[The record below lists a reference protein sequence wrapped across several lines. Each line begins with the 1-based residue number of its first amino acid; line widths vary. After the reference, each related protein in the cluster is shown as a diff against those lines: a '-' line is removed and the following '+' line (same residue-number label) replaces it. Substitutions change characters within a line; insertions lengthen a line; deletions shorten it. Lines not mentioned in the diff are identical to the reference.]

1 MAADANP
8 HVVESPHMDLTAA
21 EGRVLGCLVEAQVAN
36 PDVYAVTLDELRFS
50 CNQTTGRDPVMMLD
64 DRVVEDTLLALKSRG
79 LARFVVAGRSAGPT
93 SYRHRADE
101 RWRLGTVELAAL
113 SVLLLRGPQTV
124 DQVYRLLDESSLAGS
139 RTEVEAALDTLA
151 GRTPRPLAI
160 RLPSLQGP
168 PRSPGDVVWM
178 EVLTG
183 APQADGLVPF
193 PAPVP
198 APHAGSPER
207 IGGQAGGAPAR
218 PGPTLADIADR
229 LTGIERRLAGIEA
242 ALQALRGGAPLPTPA
257 GQQPAPSPR
266 PANPSRL
273 RR

>member
-1 MAADANP
+1 
-8 HVVESPHMDLTAA
+8 MDLTAA

-36 PDVYAVTLDELRFS
+36 PDVHAVTLDELRFS

-79 LARFVVAGRSAGPT
+79 LARFVVTGRSSGPT
-93 SYRHRADE
+93 GYRHRADE

-151 GRTPRPLAI
+151 GRTPRPLAA
-160 RLPSLQGP
+160 RVPTLQGP

-183 APQADGLVPF
+183 APQVDGLVPF

-198 APHAGSPER
+198 APHGPHAGQPER
-207 IGGQAGGAPAR
+207 IGGPGGGPGGPGRPA
-218 PGPTLADIADR
+218 PTLADLADR

-242 ALQALRGGAPLPTPA
+242 ALQALRGGAPLPGPP
-257 GQQPAPSPR
+257 GPKPGSPPPR
-266 PANPSRL
+266 PGNPSRV

>member
-1 MAADANP
+1 
-8 HVVESPHMDLTAA
+8 MDMTAA

-36 PDVYAVTLDELRFS
+36 PDVHAVTLDELRFS

-101 RWRLGTVELAAL
+101 RWRLGTTELAAL

-124 DQVYRLLDESSLAGS
+124 DQVYQLLDESSLAGS

-151 GRTPRPLAI
+151 GRTPRPLGA
-160 RLPSLQGP
+160 RVPGLQGP
-168 PRSPGDVVWM
+168 TRSPGDVVWM

-198 APHAGSPER
+198 APNAGTPPER
-207 IGGQAGGAPAR
+207 IGQAR
-218 PGPTLADIADR
+218 PAPTLAELADR

-242 ALQALRGGAPLPTPA
+242 ALQALRGGAPLPAPP
-257 GQQPAPSPR
+257 GQKQQSQGPNR
-266 PANPSRL
+266 PGNPSRL

>member
-1 MAADANP
+1 
-8 HVVESPHMDLTAA
+8 MDLTAA

-101 RWRLGTVELAAL
+101 RWRLGTTELAAL

-151 GRTPRPLAI
+151 GRTPRPLAA
-160 RLPSLQGP
+160 RVPSPDP
-168 PRSPGDVVWM
+168 PRSPGDVLWT
-178 EVLTG
+178 EVLTVRS
-183 APQADGLVPF
+183 QADGLLSLPT
-193 PAPVP
+193 AAAGP
-198 APHAGSPER
+198 APHAGPPER
-207 IGGQAGGAPAR
+207 GASGAGGGAGRPA
-218 PGPTLADIADR
+218 PTLAEIADR
-229 LTGIERRLAGIEA
+229 LTAIERRLTGIEA
-242 ALQALRGGAPLPTPA
+242 ALQALRGGAPLPNP
-257 GQQPAPSPR
+257 PAPAPGPGQKSGPPR
-266 PANPSRL
+266 PGNPSRL

>member
-1 MAADANP
+1 
-8 HVVESPHMDLTAA
+8 MDLTAA

-101 RWRLGTVELAAL
+101 RYRLGTTELAAL

-151 GRTPRPLAI
+151 GRTPRSLAA
-160 RLPSLQGP
+160 RVPSLQGP

-178 EVLTG
+178 EALTG
-183 APQADGLVPF
+183 TPRVDTLVPF
-193 PAPVP
+193 PAPVADP
-198 APHAGSPER
+198 SSGPSRPGSSGP
-207 IGGQAGGAPAR
+207 GGAGGGGGPGGSRPA
-218 PGPTLADIADR
+218 PTLADLVDR
-229 LTGIERRLAGIEA
+229 LTSIERRLAGIEA
-242 ALQALRGGAPLPTPA
+242 ALQSLRGGAPV
-257 GQQPAPSPR
+257 PSHPE
-266 PANPSRL
+266 PKTGPSRIH
-273 RR
+273 R

>member
-1 MAADANP
+1 
-8 HVVESPHMDLTAA
+8 MDMTAA

-36 PDVYAVTLDELRFS
+36 PDVHAVTLDELRFS

-79 LARFVVAGRSAGPT
+79 LARFVQAARSAGPT

-101 RWRLGTVELAAL
+101 RWRLGTTELAAL
-113 SVLLLRGPQTV
+113 SVLLLRGAQTV
-124 DQVYRLLDESSLAGS
+124 DQVYQLLDESSLAGS

-151 GRTPRPLAI
+151 GRTPRPLAA
-160 RLPSLQGP
+160 RVPTLQGP
-168 PRSPGDVVWM
+168 SRSPGDVVWM

-183 APQADGLVPF
+183 SPQVDGQAPF

-198 APHAGSPER
+198 APNAGTPER
-207 IGGQAGGAPAR
+207 IGGSGGSGGGGGQGRPA
-218 PGPTLADIADR
+218 PTLADLADR

-242 ALQALRGGAPLPTPA
+242 ALQALRGGTPLPAPP
-257 GQQPAPSPR
+257 GQKQQQGPNR
-266 PANPSRL
+266 PGNPSRL

>member
-1 MAADANP
+1 
-8 HVVESPHMDLTAA
+8 MDLTAA

-36 PDVYAVTLDELRFS
+36 PDVHAVTLDELRFS

-101 RWRLGTVELAAL
+101 RWRLGATELASL

-151 GRTPRPLAI
+151 GRTPRSLAA
-160 RLPSLQGP
+160 RVPTVVGRAAESA
-168 PRSPGDVVWM
+168 GDAVWM

-183 APQADGLVPF
+183 TPHADTLVPF

-198 APHAGSPER
+198 APHDGTPPEQ
-207 IGGQAGGAPAR
+207 IGQARPA
-218 PGPTLADIADR
+218 PTLADLADR

-242 ALQALRGGAPLPTPA
+242 ALQALRGGAPLPVPP
-257 GQQPAPSPR
+257 GQKQQQQQKQGPNR
-266 PANPSRL
+266 PGNPSRL

>member
-1 MAADANP
+1 
-8 HVVESPHMDLTAA
+8 MDMTAA

-36 PDVYAVTLDELRFS
+36 PDVHAVTLDELRFS

-101 RWRLGTVELAAL
+101 RWRLGTTELAAL

-124 DQVYRLLDESSLAGS
+124 DQVYQLLDESSLAGS

-151 GRTPRPLAI
+151 GRTPRPLGA
-160 RLPSLQGP
+160 RVPTLQGP
-168 PRSPGDVVWM
+168 SRSPGDVVWM

-183 APQADGLVPF
+183 PPQADGPVPF

-198 APHAGSPER
+198 APNAGPPER
-207 IGGQAGGAPAR
+207 IGGEGRPA
-218 PGPTLADIADR
+218 PTLADIADR

-242 ALQALRGGAPLPTPA
+242 ALQALRGGTPLPNQK
-257 GQQPAPSPR
+257 QQGPMPNQKQQQGPNR
-266 PANPSRL
+266 PGNPSRL

>member
-1 MAADANP
+1 
-8 HVVESPHMDLTAA
+8 MDLTAA

-50 CNQTTGRDPVMMLD
+50 CNQTTGREPLMMLD

-101 RWRLGTVELAAL
+101 RYRLGTTELAAL
-113 SVLLLRGPQTV
+113 SVLLVRGPQSV

-151 GRTPRPLAI
+151 GRTPRSLAA
-160 RLPSLQGP
+160 RLDGLPGA
-168 PRSPGDVVWM
+168 PRSPGDVVWT

-183 APQADGLVPF
+183 PPQPDEPALF
-193 PAPVP
+193 PAPTP
-198 APHAGSPER
+198 APSSA
-207 IGGQAGGAPAR
+207 AR
-218 PGPTLADIADR
+218 PGLTHGSTRPAPTLADLADR
-229 LTGIERRLAGIEA
+229 LTNIERRLAGIEA
-242 ALQALRGGAPLPTPA
+242 ALQALRGGVPIPSQP
-257 GQQPAPSPR
+257 PAPVPKPSS
-266 PANPSRL
+266 PSRIH
-273 RR
+273 R